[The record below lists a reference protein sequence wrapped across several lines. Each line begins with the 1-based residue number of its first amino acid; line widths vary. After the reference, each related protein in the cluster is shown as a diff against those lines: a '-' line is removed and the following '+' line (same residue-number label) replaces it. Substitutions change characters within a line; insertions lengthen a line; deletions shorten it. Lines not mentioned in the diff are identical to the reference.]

1 MNKEDIESCLK
12 SMNGPDVKAALK
24 KTTEDALE
32 YGVHTV
38 YEYHKE
44 VRVTLIRNT
53 FFTIIGFWG
62 PHRYSAFKRRKRL
75 IFWLRSLPFDCSAYE

>member
-38 YEYHKE
+38 YKYHKE

-53 FFTIIGFWG
+53 F
-62 PHRYSAFKRRKRL
+62 L
-75 IFWLRSLPFDCSAYE
+75 QL